1 MKSKLGRTIMTELVA
16 LKENTCSYII
26 DDCGEIKK
34 DESTKKS
41 LMKKYIHI

>member
-16 LKENTCSYII
+16 LKENTCSYLI

-34 DESTKKS
+34 EESTKKS
-41 LMKKYIHI
+41 LMKKS